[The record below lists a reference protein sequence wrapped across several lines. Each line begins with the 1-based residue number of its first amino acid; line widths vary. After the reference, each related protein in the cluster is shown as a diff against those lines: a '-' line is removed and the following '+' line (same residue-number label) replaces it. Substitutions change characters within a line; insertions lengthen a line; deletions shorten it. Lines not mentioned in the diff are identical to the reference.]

1 VSHTLE
7 TSELNAEIALQDF
20 RLRFDFQR
28 RAFVSDVAIIYDVR
42 TTRLALF

>member
-7 TSELNAEIALQDF
+7 TSELNAEIAPQDF